1 LHLPVIFGRN
11 EKGNK
16 LSMGNITETSVFE
29 NMAADREADM
39 MDEDIR
45 WGFDYDETIY
55 ASSYLIGVDEP
66 NVPPIRNI
74 TLLALLNECGY
85 LTNNDGTPF
94 PQSEIDGIN
103 NLAIVWYEESDEVHV
118 HQIYNHDT
126 GEVYWEDKTNDEW
139 TDNDDKLVGSIL
151 MYGNLESVIGVN

>member
-1 LHLPVIFGRN
+1 
-11 EKGNK
+11 
-16 LSMGNITETSVFE
+16 MGNITETSVFE
-29 NMAADREADM
+29 N
-39 MDEDIR
+39 INQ
-45 WGFDYDETIY
+45 FDTSLNETIY
-55 ASSYLIGVDEP
+55 NSSYMIGVSEVGP
-66 NVPPIRNI
+66 NVREIS
-74 TLLALLNECGY
+74 LLALLDEGGA

-103 NLAIVWYEESDEVHV
+103 NLAIVWYYKDDEIHI

-126 GEVYWEDKTNDEW
+126 GEVYWDYESIGNMDW

>member
-1 LHLPVIFGRN
+1 
-11 EKGNK
+11 
-16 LSMGNITETSVFE
+16 MGNITETSVFE
-29 NMAADREADM
+29 DMAADMEADM
-39 MDEDIR
+39 IDEHIR
-45 WGFDYDETIY
+45 WGSGLNETIY
-55 ASSYLIGVDEP
+55 TSGYLIGVDEV

-74 TLLALLNECGY
+74 TLLALLNECGC

-126 GEVYWEDKTNDEW
+126 GEVYWDDKTNDEW

-151 MYGNLESVIGVN
+151 MYGNLQETIGMNYV

>member
-1 LHLPVIFGRN
+1 
-11 EKGNK
+11 
-16 LSMGNITETSVFE
+16 MGNITETSVFE
-29 NMAADREADM
+29 DM
-39 MDEDIR
+39 IAEKNTTF
-45 WGFDYDETIY
+45 GNGLNETIY
-55 ASSYLIGVDEP
+55 TSGYLIGVDEP

-74 TLLALLNECGY
+74 TLLSLLNECGC

-103 NLAIVWYEESDEVHV
+103 NLAIVWYYKDDEIHI

-126 GEVYWEDKTNDEW
+126 GEVYWDDKTNDEW